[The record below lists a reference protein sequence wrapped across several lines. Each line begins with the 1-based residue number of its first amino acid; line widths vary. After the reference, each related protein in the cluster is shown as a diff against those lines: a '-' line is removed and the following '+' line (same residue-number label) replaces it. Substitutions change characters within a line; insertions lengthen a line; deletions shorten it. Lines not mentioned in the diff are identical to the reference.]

1 MKFKHILSVIGISS
15 ALMLG
20 SSCGKYLDL
29 SPQGSTY
36 DEVFWIDGANVQ
48 KATLGAYAL
57 LRDAVR
63 NERSYFIFG
72 DIASGTMKAG
82 SDGWNYTSFT
92 REQNFRFSYA
102 PYLEG
107 SLWDWTRFYKIINQC
122 NLIIEHTTEMDVSLF
137 ANGEDEKKQYI
148 ANAKFLRAFTYFY
161 MQRVWGD
168 VLLVKETF
176 KDPQN
181 IPDMPRSPQSE
192 TLAFCKE
199 DLIFAAA
206 HLDQGATKSFA
217 SQGAANAL
225 LAQVYAWEHDYV
237 NTEKYIAESLKGGY
251 ALEDIKD
258 YKKIWEG
265 DSQESIFEINMLYNE
280 TGREWTKDFF
290 NAFLTSA
297 KVPGKGAGSVWEID
311 PSLLVKRVK
320 PQDAL
325 LGFMD
330 GSERFKIIATPLP
343 DVSNRFTISKYDRVN
358 FYNGDNGD
366 YAVDNNLVAI
376 RLADM
381 ILLRSEAYF
390 KNGKQNLALED
401 LNTIRNRA
409 GLRDTSLAGDLL
421 FREIFLERRRELVG
435 EGTLQFDFIRM
446 KQFGLEE
453 YSEIYDEERVANQG
467 YYWPLNMRTL
477 LPQNEKLTQN
487 PYWSNH

>member
-20 SSCGKYLDL
+20 SSCGKYLNL

-57 LRDAVR
+57 LRDGIR

-72 DIASGTMKAG
+72 DIASGVLKTG
-82 SDGWNYTSFT
+82 GDYWNYTDLSKGGGYK
-92 REQNFRFSYA
+92 FSYA

-107 SLWDWTRFYKIINQC
+107 SLWNWTRFYKIINQC
-122 NLIIEHTTEMDVSLF
+122 NLIIEHTSEMDVSLF
-137 ANGEDEKKQYI
+137 ENGEDEKKQYI
-148 ANAKFLRAFTYFY
+148 SASRFLRAYTYFY

-192 TLAFCKE
+192 TLALCKE
-199 DLIFAAA
+199 DLIYASTN
-206 HLDQGATKSFA
+206 LEQGTIKSFA
-217 SQGAANAL
+217 SKGAANAL

-251 ALEDIKD
+251 VLEDIKD
-258 YKKIWEG
+258 YKKIWKG
-265 DSQESIFEINMLYNE
+265 DSKESIFEINMAYSQS
-280 TGREWTKDFF
+280 GGEWLNDFF
-290 NAFLTSA
+290 NVYLTSA
-297 KVPGKGAGSVWEID
+297 NVPGKGSASVWEID
-311 PSLLVKRVK
+311 PEFLADQEEGFKDGSVRYDTITAPFPDNAAKRVITK
-320 PQDAL
+320 Y
-325 LGFMD
+325 
-330 GSERFKIIATPLP
+330 
-343 DVSNRFTISKYDRVN
+343 SNLEHYSANDPKL
-358 FYNGDNGD
+358 
-366 YAVDNNLVAI
+366 YAVSNNLVLI

-381 ILLRSEAYF
+381 ILLRAEAYY

-401 LNTIRNRA
+401 LNTIRRRA
-409 GLRDTSLAGDLL
+409 GLQNITLSGNDL
-421 FREIFLERRRELVG
+421 FKEIFLERRRELIG
-435 EGTLQFDFIRM
+435 EGTIQFDLIRM
-446 KQFGLEE
+446 NLFTAFDD
-453 YSEIYDEERVANQG
+453 YSAYYTEERIAKQG
-467 YYWPLNMRTL
+467 YYWPLNMRAL

-487 PYWSNH
+487 PYWMNH